1 MTLKALKSLNLKKKL
16 TLFCAFMKSFFRLFL
31 RLLLLLTVVFVL
43 FFFWASSPTMN
54 EETYAKTFTHSYDTP
69 VSNDS
74 VYSIVTYNIGYLS
87 GMTNNRA
94 VAKPKSLFD
103 GNLQK
108 VVTEVKK
115 ITPDIIALQEVDYNA
130 SRSYEVNQEEELA
143 KLGYNYVARG
153 VNWDEHYVPF
163 PYWPPSMH
171 FGKVVSGQSILSK
184 YELKDYERIV
194 LERVADNPFYR
205 DALYLDRLVQVVKV
219 TLDGKQVVVINLHLE
234 AFDKPT
240 RVRQFEYVLNLFNSY
255 KTKFPTILLG
265 DFNSKARES
274 DAVVQKLFTMDD
286 VGNAAFNAENPEN
299 TFDTKN
305 PVERI
310 DYIFYTK
317 NSIEYIE
324 GSVLKSFE
332 QASDHLPVEMKFKL
346 K

>member
-1 MTLKALKSLNLKKKL
+1 
-16 TLFCAFMKSFFRLFL
+16 MKSIFRIVVRFL
-31 RLLLLLTVVFVL
+31 LVVIAAFAI
-43 FFFWASSPTMN
+43 FFFWASSPTMD
-54 EETYAKTFTHSYDTP
+54 EAEYAKIITHEYDTTLDT
-69 VSNDS
+69 DS

-94 VAKPKSLFD
+94 IAKPKELFD
-103 GNLQK
+103 SNMKK
-108 VVTEVKK
+108 VLTEIKK
-115 ITPDIIALQEVDYNA
+115 VNPDILAFQEIDYNA
-130 SRSYEVNQEEELA
+130 ARSYEVNQEEEIA

-171 FGKVVSGQSILSK
+171 FGKIVSGQSILSK
-184 YELKDYERIV
+184 YELKDYQRIV

-219 TLDGKQVVVINLHLE
+219 VIEGKEVVVINLHLE
-234 AFDKPT
+234 AFDKAT

-255 KTKFPTILLG
+255 KTTYPTILLG
-265 DFNSKARES
+265 DFNSKARDSE
-274 DAVVQKLFTMDD
+274 AIIQKIFSMED
-286 VGNAAFNAENPEN
+286 VGNAAFSSENPEN

-310 DYIFYTK
+310 DYIFYTE
-317 NSIEYIE
+317 NTIEYIE
-324 GSVLKSFE
+324 GKVLNE
-332 QASDHLPVEMKFKL
+332 LGEASDHYPIEMKFRL